1 MKTQEYVR
9 KYSLNK
15 SDKFNH
21 NEFVSDLANDLLTLL
36 EVGKGKEEIKGFNNA
51 VNAIKM
57 KFDAINN
64 KTLGNI
70 EKIWGFFFATV
81 VVKLKEELFPE
92 FVKAQNEQREKA
104 KRQYEKR
111 RRFEDNYDDFSFWGR
126 MAGLLNLFKSPIPS
140 SSFVV
145 LGLSSE
151 AKEDEVKTAFRKLSL
166 QHHPDKGGSNEK
178 FLEIVEAKNKVMAYL
193 SQK

>member
-1 MKTQEYVR
+1 MKTKEYVV

-21 NEFVSDLANDLLTLL
+21 NEFVSDLANDLLTAL
-36 EVGKGKEEIKGFNNA
+36 EVGKGKENIKGFNNA

-70 EKIWGFFFATV
+70 EKIWGYFFATV
-81 VVKLKEELFPE
+81 VVKLIEELFPE

-104 KRQYEKR
+104 KRQYEERK
-111 RRFEDNYDDFSFWGR
+111 RFEDSYDDFFFWGR
-126 MAGLLNLFKSPIPS
+126 MAGLLNLIKSPTPT
-140 SSFVV
+140 SSFAV
-145 LGLSSE
+145 LELSVD

-166 QHHPDKGGSNEK
+166 QHHPDKGGNAEK
-178 FLEIVEAKNKVMAYL
+178 FTEIVEAKNKVMAYL
-193 SQK
+193 SK

>member
-1 MKTQEYVR
+1 MKTKEYVT
-9 KYSLNK
+9 KYNLSQ

-21 NEFVSDLANDLLTLL
+21 NEFVSDLANDLLTAL
-36 EVGKGKEEIKGFNNA
+36 EVGKGKENIKGFNNA

-104 KRQYEKR
+104 KLQYEERK
-111 RRFEDNYDDFSFWGR
+111 RFEDSYDDFFFWGR
-126 MAGLLNLFKSPIPS
+126 MAGLLNLFKSPIPT
-140 SSFVV
+140 SSFAV
-145 LGLSSE
+145 LELSVD

-178 FLEIVEAKNKVMAYL
+178 FLEIVEAKNKVMSYL
-193 SQK
+193 SN

>member
-1 MKTQEYVR
+1 MKTKEYVT
-9 KYSLNK
+9 KYNLSQ

-21 NEFVSDLANDLLTLL
+21 NEFVSDLANDLLTAL
-36 EVGKGKEEIKGFNNA
+36 EVGKGKENIKGFNNA

-104 KRQYEKR
+104 KRQYEERK
-111 RRFEDNYDDFSFWGR
+111 RFEDSYDDFSFWGR

-140 SSFVV
+140 SSFAV
-145 LGLSSE
+145 LGISTE
-151 AKEDEVKTAFRKLSL
+151 AKEDEVKSAFRKLSL

-178 FLEIVEAKNKVMAYL
+178 FLEIVEAKNKVMSYL
-193 SQK
+193 SN

>member
-1 MKTQEYVR
+1 VKTKEYVT
-9 KYSLNK
+9 KYNLSQ

-21 NEFVSDLANDLLTLL
+21 NEFVSDLANDLLTAL
-36 EVGKGKEEIKGFNNA
+36 EVGKGKENIKGFNNA

-104 KRQYEKR
+104 KRQYEERK
-111 RRFEDNYDDFSFWGR
+111 RFEDSYDDFFFWGR
-126 MAGLLNLFKSPIPS
+126 MAGLLNLFKSPIPT
-140 SSFVV
+140 SSFAV
-145 LGLSSE
+145 LGLSAD

-166 QHHPDKGGSNEK
+166 QHHPDKGGNAEK
-178 FLEIVEAKNKVMAYL
+178 FTEIVEAKNKVMAYL
-193 SQK
+193 SK

>member
-1 MKTQEYVR
+1 MKTKEYVT
-9 KYSLNK
+9 KYNLSQ

-21 NEFVSDLANDLLTLL
+21 NEFVSDLANDLLTAL
-36 EVGKGKEEIKGFNNA
+36 EVGKGKENIKGFNNA

-70 EKIWGFFFATV
+70 EKIWGYFFATV

-104 KRQYEKR
+104 KRQYEERK
-111 RRFEDNYDDFSFWGR
+111 RFEDSYDDFFFWGR
-126 MAGLLNLFKSPIPS
+126 MAGLLNLIKSPTPT
-140 SSFVV
+140 SSFAV
-145 LGLSSE
+145 LGLSVD
-151 AKEDEVKTAFRKLSL
+151 AKEDEVKSAFRKLSL
-166 QHHPDKGGSNEK
+166 QHHPDKGGNAEK
-178 FLEIVEAKNKVMAYL
+178 FTEIVEAKNKVMAYL
-193 SQK
+193 SK

>member
-1 MKTQEYVR
+1 MKTKEYVT
-9 KYSLNK
+9 KYNLSQ

-21 NEFVSDLANDLLTLL
+21 NEFVSDLANDLLTAL
-36 EVGKGKEEIKGFNNA
+36 EVGKGKENIKGFNNA

-104 KRQYEKR
+104 KRQYEERK
-111 RRFEDNYDDFSFWGR
+111 RFEDSYDDFSFWGR
-126 MAGLLNLFKSPIPS
+126 MAGLLNLIKSPTPT
-140 SSFVV
+140 SSFAV
-145 LGLSSE
+145 LGLSVD
-151 AKEDEVKTAFRKLSL
+151 AKEDEVKSAFRKLSL
-166 QHHPDKGGSNEK
+166 QHHPDKGGNAEK
-178 FLEIVEAKNKVMAYL
+178 FTEIVEAKNKVMAYL
-193 SQK
+193 SK

>member
-1 MKTQEYVR
+1 MKTKEYVT
-9 KYSLNK
+9 KYNLSQ

-21 NEFVSDLANDLLTLL
+21 NEFVSDLANDLLTAL
-36 EVGKGKEEIKGFNNA
+36 EVGKGKENIKGFNNA

-104 KRQYEKR
+104 KRQYEER
-111 RRFEDNYDDFSFWGR
+111 RRFEDSYDDFSFWGR
-126 MAGLLNLFKSPIPS
+126 MARLL
-140 SSFVV
+140 
-145 LGLSSE
+145 
-151 AKEDEVKTAFRKLSL
+151 KTK
-166 QHHPDKGGSNEK
+166 
-178 FLEIVEAKNKVMAYL
+178 
-193 SQK
+193 

>member
-1 MKTQEYVR
+1 MKTKEYIL

-36 EVGKGKEEIKGFNNA
+36 ETGKGRENIKGFNNA

-104 KRQYEKR
+104 KRQYEERK
-111 RRFEDNYDDFSFWGR
+111 RFEDSYDDFSFWGR

-140 SSFVV
+140 SSFAV
-145 LGLSSE
+145 LGLSTE

-178 FLEIVEAKNKVMAYL
+178 FLEIVEAKNKVMAFL
-193 SQK
+193 SN

>member
-1 MKTQEYVR
+1 MKTKEYVT
-9 KYSLNK
+9 KYNLSQ

-21 NEFVSDLANDLLTLL
+21 NEFVSDLANDLLTAL
-36 EVGKGKEEIKGFNNA
+36 EVGKGKENIKGFNNA

-104 KRQYEKR
+104 KRQYEERK
-111 RRFEDNYDDFSFWGR
+111 RFEDSYDDFFFWGR
-126 MAGLLNLFKSPIPS
+126 MAGLLNLFKSPIPT
-140 SSFVV
+140 SSFAV
-145 LGLSSE
+145 LGLSAD

-166 QHHPDKGGSNEK
+166 QHHPDKGGNAEK
-178 FLEIVEAKNKVMAYL
+178 FTEIVEAKNKVMAYL
-193 SQK
+193 SK

>member
-36 EVGKGKEEIKGFNNA
+36 EVGKGRENIKGFNNA

-104 KRQYEKR
+104 KRQYEER
-111 RRFEDNYDDFSFWGR
+111 RRFEDSYDDFLFWGR

-140 SSFVV
+140 SSFAV
-145 LGLSSE
+145 LGLSTE
-151 AKEDEVKTAFRKLSL
+151 AKEDEVKSAFRKLSL

-178 FLEIVEAKNKVMAYL
+178 FLEIVEAKNKVMSYL
-193 SQK
+193 SN

>member
-1 MKTQEYVR
+1 MKTKEYVT
-9 KYSLNK
+9 KYNLSQ

-21 NEFVSDLANDLLTLL
+21 NEFVSDLANDLLTAL
-36 EVGKGKEEIKGFNNA
+36 EVGKGKENIKGFNNA

-104 KRQYEKR
+104 KRQYEERK
-111 RRFEDNYDDFSFWGR
+111 RFEDSYDDFFFWGR
-126 MAGLLNLFKSPIPS
+126 MAGLLNLIKSPTPT
-140 SSFVV
+140 SSFAV
-145 LGLSSE
+145 LELSVD

-166 QHHPDKGGSNEK
+166 QHHPDKGGNAEK
-178 FLEIVEAKNKVMAYL
+178 FTEIVEAKNKVMAYL
-193 SQK
+193 SK